1 MNIFYTHTLLH
12 YYIKIYFFFSFEPG
26 TFQSVGKGHTVCII
40 KQVKAFKLDKTYKA
54 MKPMDPKRNKGLAD
68 FLRACASYAWVEFGP
83 KGMCYQKI
91 EK

>member
-1 MNIFYTHTLLH
+1 MNIFLHTHSITLL
-12 YYIKIYFFFSFEPG
+12 YKIYFFFSFEPG

-83 KGMCYQKI
+83 KGMLLSKN
-91 EK
+91 